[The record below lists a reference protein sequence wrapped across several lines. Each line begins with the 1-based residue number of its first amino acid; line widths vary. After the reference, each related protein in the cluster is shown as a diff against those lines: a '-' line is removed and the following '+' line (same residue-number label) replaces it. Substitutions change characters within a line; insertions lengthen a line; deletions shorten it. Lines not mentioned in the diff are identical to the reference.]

1 MRALHARL
9 KRDSASAKASGRRGG
24 RRETDREEYVRE
36 IYFGGSLRGI
46 FLDRKEET
54 NVTEVNPLDEGRLHI
69 SRYRWQGENTF
80 CLLLVSV
87 GVGVKSP

>member
-36 IYFGGSLRGI
+36 IYFGGSLRGR
-46 FLDRKEET
+46 FLD
-54 NVTEVNPLDEGRLHI
+54 
-69 SRYRWQGENTF
+69 SQGEDSF
-80 CLLLVSV
+80 SRLLLLLLPLIPLLLLLLLLLQILLGGDKRHRSQ
-87 GVGVKSP
+87 SP